1 LRNGQRPK
9 ILIFRVDLMHS
20 MASFFAV
27 SPRSLEILAAV
38 IACAV
43 LAVTGLRS
51 LKSVSTHEDLSRDHS
66 IKGPSNRSFGF
77 VMTAFFLLV
86 GLAPL
91 RHHQPARLWAF
102 GIAVIFL
109 LFTLVRPRLLA
120 PLNKAWM
127 QLGRL
132 LSRIMAPVVMGLLFY
147 LVFTPA
153 GFFYRLLG
161 KDSLR
166 LKSGK
171 GTRSYWIERKPP
183 GPKPEE
189 MINQF

>member
-1 LRNGQRPK
+1 MR
-9 ILIFRVDLMHS
+9 IFRVDLMHS
-20 MASFFAV
+20 MASVFAV
-27 SPRSLEILAAV
+27 SPRSLEILAIV
-38 IACAV
+38 ITCV
-43 LAVTGLRS
+43 ILAVTGLRS
-51 LKSVSTHEDLSRDHS
+51 LKSASTHEDLSRDHS
-66 IKGPSNRSFGF
+66 IKGPSDRSFGF

-91 RHHQPARLWAF
+91 RHHLPVRLWAF
-102 GIAVIFL
+102 GVAVIFL
-109 LFTLVRPRLLA
+109 LFTLLRPQLLA

-127 QLGRL
+127 KLGLL
-132 LSRIMAPVVMGLLFY
+132 LSRIMAPVFMGLLFY

-171 GTRSYWIERKPP
+171 ENKSYWIERKPP
-183 GPKPEE
+183 GPPPEE